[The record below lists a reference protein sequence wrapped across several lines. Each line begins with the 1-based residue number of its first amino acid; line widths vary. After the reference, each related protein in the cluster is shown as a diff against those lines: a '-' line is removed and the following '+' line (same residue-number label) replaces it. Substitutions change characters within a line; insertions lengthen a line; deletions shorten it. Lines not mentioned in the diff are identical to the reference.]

1 MSVPLS
7 DEDRFHSIQSA
18 FEEEPQISEK
28 TADIICL
35 VAEAFLFAVCV
46 VVILLAVGVLR

>member
-1 MSVPLS
+1 MTPPSPEVLW
-7 DEDRFHSIQSA
+7 HQSTAA
-18 FEEEPQISEK
+18 FEEDPQISEK